1 MHSILIEVVI
11 LSIGENIRR
20 IRRIKD
26 LTMKELATMVGVS
39 EQGMGNYERGDREP
53 NINMINKIA
62 AALDVSVSE
71 LIGPPEDKSSPIKN
85 LSSLAKVEL
94 SQIMS
99 SENLKDL
106 SRESLLLLDSQ
117 INQLVRQSDNKTY
130 SSREGFLALCRF
142 CGITIDL
149 DPTEDGEVNE
159 ANIRYKNLE
168 FNLSGKDYERL
179 FSEVCNSIVKEVLHS
194 QYY

>member
-1 MHSILIEVVI
+1 MLSIKIEVVI

-20 IRRIKD
+20 IRKSKGI
-26 LTMKELATMVGVS
+26 TMRELAAVVGIS
-39 EQGMGNYERGDREP
+39 EQGIGNYERGDREP
-53 NINMINKIA
+53 GIDMINKIA
-62 AALDVSVSE
+62 AALDAPVHD
-71 LIGPPEDKSSPIKN
+71 LIGSTEDKSPIKE
-85 LSSLAKVEL
+85 LGRLAKVEL
-94 SQIMS
+94 SQIIG

-130 SSREGFLALCRF
+130 SAREGFLALCKF
-142 CGITIDL
+142 CGITIEL

-159 ANIRYKNLE
+159 ANIRYKNLD